1 MSRKIS
7 YNCSLKGKHQPKR
20 RIMKQRHSWLAG
32 VGIIVAMFTFIAC
45 QDDKEEDT
53 LSYPTALV
61 TVKPNLGNTA
71 FTLQLDDSVS
81 LTPYNMKPSPFG
93 MKEMRA
99 LVNYNVVDGPAVKE
113 GKDRVKG
120 TTYVNINWLD
130 SIRTKVM
137 AKNLGDANAKTYGND
152 PLEVVNDWV
161 SIAEDGY
168 LTLRFRTRWGGKV
181 KHVLNLVTTPDKDNA
196 YKVTLYHDAKGDL
209 FGRWGDGLIAFR
221 LAGLPD
227 TGKKYV
233 LLTLEW
239 ESYSGKKIAR
249 FKYATR
255 EATIASQSKMAIL
268 TAPVQITSVD

>member
-1 MSRKIS
+1 
-7 YNCSLKGKHQPKR
+7 
-20 RIMKQRHSWLAG
+20 MKQRHSWLAG

-81 LTPYNMKPSPFG
+81 LTPSNMKSSPFG

-113 GKDRVKG
+113 
-120 TTYVNINWLD
+120 
-130 SIRTKVM
+130 
-137 AKNLGDANAKTYGND
+137 GND

-181 KHVLNLVTTPDKDNA
+181 KHVLNLVATPDKDNA